1 VENAAVEAGLGPRV
15 AGLLL
20 ARSARRRGEPR
31 LHTYKTPREKF
42 QGLGAWEVEGVVWQT
57 RL

>member
-31 LHTYKTPREKF
+31 LHTYKTPHEKF
-42 QGLGAWEVEGVVWQT
+42 QGLGALEAEAVVWQT